1 MSQEP
6 DLQQP
11 QPDQPPNVQQPS
23 AWPGAPWD
31 QQPSPWPGA
40 PWDQPPPPGPQ
51 PRRAQ
56 EPDPPTGPQARRTQ
70 GQLPRRKLFGWL
82 ALSLAA
88 AGGLIVGGTAG
99 SLGAF
104 GDGGT
109 AAIPEATVT
118 VTATK
123 VAEPEPVPRPT
134 ATDATKVEPE
144 VDRISD
150 GEYEVGVDI
159 DPGRYKTVTPAEDN
173 GSQCYAEVYT
183 ADDPLDPDDPLVTET
198 SYSGLTTID
207 IPNKTGAVFWSEG
220 CGDWK
225 KIG

>member
-6 DLQQP
+6 DPQQP
-11 QPDQPPNVQQPS
+11 QPDQPPNVRQPS
-23 AWPGAPWD
+23 WPGAPWD
-31 QQPSPWPGA
+31 QQPSPWPSA
-40 PWDQPPPPGPQ
+40 PWDQQPPTGPQ
-51 PRRAQ
+51 SRRAQ
-56 EPDPPTGPQARRTQ
+56 EPDPPHGPHPRRTQ
-70 GQLPRRKLFGWL
+70 GQLPRRRMFGWL
-82 ALSLAA
+82 ALSLATV
-88 AGGLIVGGTAG
+88 GGLVVGGTAG
-99 SLGAF
+99 SLGAL

-109 AAIPEATVT
+109 AVIPAATVT
-118 VTATK
+118 VTATEA
-123 VAEPEPVPRPT
+123 VEPEPTPT
-134 ATDATKVEPE
+134 ATYATKAEPE

-173 GSQCYAEVYT
+173 GSECYAEVYT
-183 ADDPLDPDDPLVTET
+183 ADHPLEPDDPLVTET

-207 IPNKTGAVFWSEG
+207 IPNKTGAFFWSEG